1 MTEATEIQDHLL
13 AAQQDHA
20 DAAGEEPSLPALG
33 WVSCPRSYDPD
44 LARRLAPH
52 FGPVAVRVLAGRG
65 ISDPA
70 SMDTSLKSLARI
82 PHGFEDAVAVLLEA
96 VVRQQHVCI
105 LGDFDVDG
113 ATATALAWRGLKA
126 LGLEQVS
133 YLVPSRFA
141 VGRGLTPE
149 TSQQLIAQHPDI
161 VLTVDC
167 GITSVDGAE
176 LLRAAGIRLII
187 SDHHLPGDDLPVAD
201 AVVNPHVSNMATAL
215 CGCGVVFHLLA
226 ELRAAARTRG
236 LFADGRGPHLASLL
250 SLVALATVADV
261 APLDQH
267 NRTLVAEG
275 LRRLRAGQAPL
286 GLLALCQVAQLDHRA
301 ASAEDLAFALAP
313 RLNAMGRLGEMV
325 EAVRCLITE
334 NPEEAS
340 MLAGRMDTLNRHR
353 RRIESQ
359 MTQQA
364 QGQVSR
370 LRANDALPTGLCL
383 YDPQWHEGVTGI
395 VAARIKDTWQR
406 PVIAM
411 AKTAQGLLKGSMR
424 SMPPWHA
431 LEILQSIAGLAPDLM
446 VGFGGH
452 AQAAGLT
459 LEPVHLQA
467 FAAAF
472 DQAARMTSRSEAVI
486 SIASDGPLTAHELSN
501 ATALALAALEP
512 WGSSLPPPVFEG
524 VFEVVQAERT
534 WRLLRLVVHLPG
546 LPRALE
552 ALVFRH
558 AGPVPRA
565 GAAVRLLYGLMP
577 NATSHEAMPRLRVER
592 MEVLP

>member
-1 MTEATEIQDHLL
+1 MADTVEVQDPLLDEPREQAEVICEEAIPYPL
-13 AAQQDHA
+13 
-20 DAAGEEPSLPALG
+20 S
-33 WVSCPRSYDPD
+33 WVSRPRSYDPD
-44 LARRLAPH
+44 LARRLAAH
-52 FGPVAVRVLAGRG
+52 FGPVASRVLAGRG
-65 ISDPA
+65 ISDPV
-70 SMDTSLKSLARI
+70 SMETSLKNLARI
-82 PHGFEDAVAVLLEA
+82 PHGFEEA
-96 VVRQQHVCI
+96 VGVLMEALVRQQHICI

-113 ATATALAWRGLKA
+113 ATATALAWRGLRA
-126 LGLEQVS
+126 LGFSQVS

-141 VGRGLTPE
+141 AGRGLAPE
-149 TSQQLIAQHPDI
+149 TSQQLIAQQPDI

-167 GITSVDGAE
+167 GITSMEGAE
-176 LLRAAGIRLII
+176 LLGAAGIRLII
-187 SDHHLPGDDLPVAD
+187 SDHHLPGDALPVAA

-226 ELRAAARTRG
+226 ELRAAARAKG
-236 LFADGRGPHLASLL
+236 FFADGRGPHLASLL

-275 LRRLRAGQAPL
+275 LRRLRAGQAPQ
-286 GLLALCQVAQLDHRA
+286 GLLALCQVAKLDHRA
-301 ASAEDLAFALAP
+301 ASTEDLAFGLAP
-313 RLNAMGRLGEMV
+313 RLNAMGRLGEMA
-325 EAVRCLITE
+325 EAVRCLITDSH
-334 NPEEAS
+334 EEAS
-340 MLAGRMDTLNRHR
+340 MLAAHMDSLNRNR
-353 RRIESQ
+353 RRIEAQ
-359 MTQQA
+359 MTGQA
-364 QGQVSR
+364 QGQVAR
-370 LRANDALPTGLCL
+370 LKANGMLPTGLCL
-383 YDPQWHEGVTGI
+383 YDPQWHEGITGI

-431 LEILQSIAGLAPDLM
+431 LEILETIARLAPGLM
-446 VGFGGH
+446 AGFGGH

-459 LEPVHLQA
+459 LEPVHLQT
-467 FAAAF
+467 FAMVF
-472 DQAARMTSRSEAVI
+472 DQAARMTSHSEAMI
-486 SIASDGPLTAHELSN
+486 SIATDGTLAAHELSN

-512 WGSSLPPPVFEG
+512 WGASLPPPVFDG

-552 ALVFRH
+552 ALAFRH
-558 AGPVPRA
+558 TGAVPQV

-577 NATSHEAMPRLRVER
+577 NPSSAGTLPRLRIER

>member
-1 MTEATEIQDHLL
+1 MAPQ
-13 AAQQDHA
+13 
-20 DAAGEEPSLPALG
+20 
-33 WVSCPRSYDPD
+33 PRPWPGV
-44 LARRLAPH
+44 AC
-52 FGPVAVRVLAGRG
+52 GPW
-65 ISDPA
+65 
-70 SMDTSLKSLARI
+70 
-82 PHGFEDAVAVLLEA
+82 
-96 VVRQQHVCI
+96 
-105 LGDFDVDG
+105 
-113 ATATALAWRGLKA
+113 AWRGLRA
-126 LGLEQVS
+126 LGFSQVS

-141 VGRGLTPE
+141 AGRGLTPE

-167 GITSVDGAE
+167 GITSIEGAE

-187 SDHHLPGDDLPVAD
+187 SDHHLPGEALPLAD
-201 AVVNPHVSNMATAL
+201 AVVNPHVSHMATAL

-226 ELRAAARTRG
+226 ELRAAARARG

-275 LRRLRAGQAPL
+275 LRRLRMGQAPL
-286 GLLALCQVAQLDHRA
+286 GLLALCRVAQLDHRVT
-301 ASAEDLAFALAP
+301 SAEDLSFALAP
-313 RLNAMGRLGEMV
+313 RLNAMGRLGEMAQ
-325 EAVRCLITE
+325 AVRCLLTE
-334 NPEEAS
+334 NPEEADT
-340 MLAGRMDTLNRHR
+340 LAAHMDSLNRHR
-353 RRIESQ
+353 RRIEAQ
-359 MTQQA
+359 MTRQA
-364 QGQVSR
+364 QGQVAR
-370 LRANDALPTGLCL
+370 LKASGMLPTGVCL
-383 YDPQWHEGVTGI
+383 YDSQWHEGITGI

-431 LEILQSIAGLAPDLM
+431 LEILETIARLAPGLM
-446 VGFGGH
+446 AGFGGH

-467 FAAAF
+467 FAMAF
-472 DQAARMTSRSEAVI
+472 DQAARLASHGEAMI
-486 SIASDGPLTAHELSN
+486 SIATDGTLAAHELSN
-501 ATALALAALEP
+501 VTALALAALEP
-512 WGSSLPPPVFEG
+512 WGASLPPPVFDG
-524 VFEVVQAERT
+524 VFQVVQAERT

-552 ALVFRH
+552 ALAFRH
-558 AGPVPRA
+558 TGPVPQV

-577 NATSHEAMPRLRVER
+577 NPSSAETLPRLRIER
-592 MEVLP
+592 LETVS